1 MRRVGVQADVLQMPA
16 EVRVSQP
23 TFQAPG
29 LDSVWSRAVTGSRIT
44 GSRTA
49 GSQSLYVLRLPGSS
63 QVDVRFEWRV
73 WSHTMRQPLS
83 TGRKRTKHLA

>member
-29 LDSVWSRAVTGSRIT
+29 LDSVWSRAVTGSRISR
-44 GSRTA
+44 GSRTPITI
-49 GSQSLYVLRLPGSS
+49 LYVLRLPGSS

-73 WSHTMRQPLS
+73 WSHTMRQRS
-83 TGRKRTKHLA
+83 ARRKRTKHLA